1 MADFM
6 ETEDKRSVIKEKL
19 RQQFDG
25 KIVRKDLTKKIK
37 EAQMSRS
44 MCWSSFWGSIA
55 ARMTQKSL
63 RTG

>member
-6 ETEDKRSVIKEKL
+6 ETEDNRSVIKDKL

-37 EAQMSRS
+37 E
-44 MCWSSFWGSIA
+44 GSKCSGLCFGVPSGA
-55 ARMTQKSL
+55 VLQL
-63 RTG
+63 R

>member
-25 KIVRKDLTKKIK
+25 KIVRKDLTKKSK
-37 EAQMSRS
+37 RGQTSLS
-44 MCWSSFWGSIA
+44 MCWSSFWDSIA
-55 ARMTQKSL
+55 APMIRKSL

>member
-25 KIVRKDLTKKIK
+25 KIVRKDLTKKSK
-37 EAQMSRS
+37 KAQMFQS
-44 MCWSSFWGSIA
+44 MYWSFFWDSIA
-55 ARMTQKSL
+55 APMTRKSL

>member
-25 KIVRKDLTKKIK
+25 EIVRKDLTKKIK
-37 EAQMSRS
+37 EGANVPV
-44 MCWSSFWGSIA
+44 
-55 ARMTQKSL
+55 
-63 RTG
+63 